1 MTPAITVRS
10 KDVGPGPG
18 TVASP
23 PAPRRSADLP
33 APRPAVSSSPPAR
46 PAAGRRSFGD
56 AGPRAQRPGPPGGS
70 FLPDAATAYRELAPA
85 VLGYL
90 RARRAPDPEDV
101 LGEVFLQVS
110 RDLDRFA
117 GDATD
122 LRRWVFTI
130 ARNRMTDA
138 FRRRSR
144 RPQVVN
150 REPPT
155 VAAAPAPEPVDD
167 ELIAALH
174 ELGDDQREVVVLR
187 FVADLS
193 LEDVAAITGRN
204 VNAVKAMQHRALA
217 NLRQALAPR

>member
-1 MTPAITVRS
+1 MSATAAPTWDTAPQSTVRAAARGQ
-10 KDVGPGPG
+10 DRH
-18 TVASP
+18 
-23 PAPRRSADLP
+23 RRSTGAVPFHAD
-33 APRPAVSSSPPAR
+33 AS
-46 PAAGRRSFGD
+46 
-56 AGPRAQRPGPPGGS
+56 
-70 FLPDAATAYRELAPA
+70 TAYRELAPA

-110 RDLDRFA
+110 RDLDRFR

-130 ARNRMTDA
+130 AHNRMTDA

-144 RPQVVN
+144 RPQVVD
-150 REPPT
+150 REPPMT
-155 VAAAPAPEPVDD
+155 VAPPDPVPVDA
-167 ELIAALH
+167 ELIAALQQ
-174 ELGDDQREVVVLR
+174 LGEDQREVVVLR

-193 LEDVAAITGRN
+193 LDDVAAITGRN

-217 NLRQALAPR
+217 NLRRALTAVEPTRTAEAAV

>member
-1 MTPAITVRS
+1 MTLVEL
-10 KDVGPGPG
+10 V
-18 TVASP
+18 
-23 PAPRRSADLP
+23 
-33 APRPAVSSSPPAR
+33 
-46 PAAGRRSFGD
+46 PAARTGD
-56 AGPRAQRPGPPGGS
+56 PAARGGPSTPVGQSSGPVRPTHR
-70 FLPDAATAYRELAPA
+70 PDAADVYRVLAPA

-110 RDLDRFA
+110 RDLDRFH

-130 ARNRMTDA
+130 AHNRMTDA

-144 RPQVVN
+144 RPRIVD
-150 REPPT
+150 REPPVT
-155 VAAAPAPEPVDD
+155 AAPPDPVPVDAELVAA
-167 ELIAALH
+167 LQQ
-174 ELGDDQREVVVLR
+174 LGEDQREVVVLR

-193 LEDVAAITGRN
+193 LDDVAAITGRN

-217 NLRQALAPR
+217 NLRRALTVVEPPRAARDAV

>member
-1 MTPAITVRS
+1 MTPVVFELVWAEPGSDAPVGGDRS
-10 KDVGPGPG
+10 PSRGHPSSR
-18 TVASP
+18 ARQ
-23 PAPRRSADLP
+23 ARR
-33 APRPAVSSSPPAR
+33 
-46 PAAGRRSFGD
+46 
-56 AGPRAQRPGPPGGS
+56 
-70 FLPDAATAYRELAPA
+70 PDAADAYRALAPA

-110 RDLDRFA
+110 RDLDCFQ

-130 ARNRMTDA
+130 AHNRMTDA

-144 RPQVVN
+144 RPRIVD
-150 REPPT
+150 REPPVT
-155 VAAAPAPEPVDD
+155 AAPPDPAPVDS
-167 ELIAALH
+167 ELIAALQQ
-174 ELGDDQREVVVLR
+174 LGEDQREVVVLR

-217 NLRQALAPR
+217 NLRRALTVAEPDEAARTAV

>member
-1 MTPAITVRS
+1 MTSVFTELEATEAPVTAAAPAAPPGTVVPVDAERRTRGV
-10 KDVGPGPG
+10 DRRGGRARGPGPVG
-18 TVASP
+18 V
-23 PAPRRSADLP
+23 
-33 APRPAVSSSPPAR
+33 
-46 PAAGRRSFGD
+46 AGRSRF
-56 AGPRAQRPGPPGGS
+56 R
-70 FLPDAATAYRELAPA
+70 PDAATAYRELAPA

-138 FRRRSR
+138 FRRRAR
-144 RPQVVN
+144 RPQVVD
-150 REPPT
+150 RTPPV

-167 ELIAALH
+167 ELLAALA
-174 ELGDDQREVVVLR
+174 ELGEDQREVVVLR

-193 LEDVAAITGRN
+193 LEDVAAVTGRN

>member
-1 MTPAITVRS
+1 MTPVATERRTAGAPGATVTALDDR
-10 KDVGPGPG
+10 DATGVVRWPEAAPDRQRG
-18 TVASP
+18 TN
-23 PAPRRSADLP
+23 RSA
-33 APRPAVSSSPPAR
+33 RFR
-46 PAAGRRSFGD
+46 
-56 AGPRAQRPGPPGGS
+56 
-70 FLPDAATAYRELAPA
+70 PDATVAYRELAPV

-90 RARRAPDPEDV
+90 RARRVPDPEDV

-110 RDLDRFA
+110 RDLDRFT

-122 LRRWVFTI
+122 LRRWIFTI

-138 FRRRSR
+138 FRRRAR
-144 RPQVVN
+144 RPQVVD
-150 REPPT
+150 RTPPVL
-155 VAAAPAPEPVDD
+155 VAPPAPEPVDD
-167 ELIAALH
+167 ELIAALA
-174 ELGDDQREVVVLR
+174 ELGEDQREVVVLR